1 MFDEFRPSTNRREAR
16 RRFGGSM
23 AVATVI
29 YGALALLIVGGSHA
43 AVQKVEEDLVQVKF
57 ATPPPEPPPA
67 PEPPPPA
74 ATPPAPTTPRP
85 KARRKE
91 LRPPDEIPENKPKES
106 DAPLAE
112 GEPSGPTDGY
122 TDGVEGGTGT
132 GSAPPPPPPPPPK
145 PEPLIPPVA
154 LKGNAPPTMSASAR
168 RKGIGGVVVVTFL
181 VLENGTTAN
190 AKIVSGPEELRENV
204 LKAVASWRFEPAKR
218 GGKPVRAQQTKA
230 IEFRIN
236 DG

>member
-1 MFDEFRPSTNRREAR
+1 MFDEFRPSTQRREER

-23 AVATVI
+23 AIAAVV
-29 YGALALLIVGGSHA
+29 YGALALLIVGGSRA

-57 ATPPPEPPPA
+57 AAPPPPPPA
-67 PEPPPPA
+67 PEPPPPVA
-74 ATPPAPTTPRP
+74 AQPAPTTPRP

-112 GEPSGPTDGY
+112 GEPSGPTDGF

-145 PEPLIPPVA
+145 PEPLVQPVA
-154 LKGNAPPTMSASAR
+154 AKDNAPPAMSASAR
-168 RKGIGGVVVVTFL
+168 RKGIFGVVVVSFL

-218 GGKPVRAQQTKA
+218 GGKPVRHALTKA
-230 IEFRIN
+230 IDFRIN
-236 DG
+236 G